1 MNKKDF
7 SYIWQGDTTY
17 LILYKN
23 KAFIT
28 IDLENF
34 DFVKVDKIKTKKQ
47 ERYYLNKIINDLI
60 IEINDN
66 LIYKDSLLYLDRSQD
81 YYDLK
86 YN

>member
-1 MNKKDF
+1 MSRKDF

-17 LILYKN
+17 LILYKD
-23 KAFIT
+23 KPFIT

-47 ERYYLNKIINDLI
+47 ERYYLNKIIDNLI

-66 LIYKDSLLYLDRSQD
+66 LLFKESLLYYDRSQE
-81 YYDLK
+81 YYELK